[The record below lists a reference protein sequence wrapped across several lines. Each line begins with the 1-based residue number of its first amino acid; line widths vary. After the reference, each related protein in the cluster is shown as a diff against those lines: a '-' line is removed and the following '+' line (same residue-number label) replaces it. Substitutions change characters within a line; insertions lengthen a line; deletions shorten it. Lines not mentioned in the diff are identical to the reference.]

1 MLISAVAAPCY
12 DDGMNKVLA
21 YIVFAIA
28 ACGGSKP
35 ATTMTTSAEPKMP
48 PSATSAEPKM
58 PPSATSAE
66 PKMPPSATDS
76 AIKPLLTITELAVAE
91 GGDITMKLHANG
103 DVESKTPHSRG
114 GKLTEEWKTFAK
126 LTNDGK
132 VMHVDPSSA
141 SSRRMAPS

>member
-35 ATTMTTSAEPKMP
+35 ATTMT
-48 PSATSAEPKM
+48 
-58 PPSATSAE
+58 TSAE